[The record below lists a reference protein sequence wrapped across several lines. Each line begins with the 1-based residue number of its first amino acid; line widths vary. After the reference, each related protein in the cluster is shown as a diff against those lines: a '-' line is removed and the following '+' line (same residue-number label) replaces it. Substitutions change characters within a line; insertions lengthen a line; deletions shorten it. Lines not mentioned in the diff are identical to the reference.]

1 MREKQ
6 WQRARARFEGRVH
19 IVYSHALLFS
29 FTPPSSSSAC
39 ILVRFSMA
47 RTKDTAPIQQRQQ
60 SRGAPARSRVSS
72 SSSSESDDDR
82 PRPRAPFIRRIPAAS
97 TASKNSASHK
107 TQPTQPP
114 PRGGVSKPRQQL
126 HLAAIVAQRA
136 RSSVPSPREEQRLK
150 PSGSRKGHARAAVLS
165 SSSSGS
171 TSSSAAPSPPRGRSK
186 ASAAQSSGASAA
198 HSTSALSSYSRMPDE
213 DLVKFFAAVDDAL
226 ASSVGRLRGSDKL
239 RVSCGS
245 SVAWRSVC
253 HIAQ

>member
-1 MREKQ
+1 MAT
-6 WQRARARFEGRVH
+6 RAFEGRVH

-253 HIAQ
+253 ITLRNNE

>member
-1 MREKQ
+1 
-6 WQRARARFEGRVH
+6 
-19 IVYSHALLFS
+19 
-29 FTPPSSSSAC
+29 
-39 ILVRFSMA
+39 MA
-47 RTKDTAPIQQRQQ
+47 RTKDTAPTQQRQQ
-60 SRGAPARSRVSS
+60 PRALARSRVSS

-97 TASKNSASHK
+97 TAPKNSASHK
-107 TQPTQPP
+107 THPTQPP

-126 HLAAIVAQRA
+126 HLAAIVAQRG
-136 RSSVPSPREEQRLK
+136 RSSVPSPRQEQRLK
-150 PSGSRKGHARAAVLS
+150 ASGARKGQARAAVLS

-198 HSTSALSSYSRMPDE
+198 HSTLAASSYSRMPDE

-239 RVSCGS
+239 RVSCYFIVALRSLCIIYESGVVVLFFSARAAS
-245 SVAWRSVC
+245 SIFSC
-253 HIAQ
+253 